1 MNWTPLSQEEQLQTI
16 KNESIERPILIF
28 KHSTTC
34 PISGTSK
41 ARLERSWNEEEAKN
55 IKAYYLDLL
64 QNRGLS
70 AAVAE
75 TFSVEHESPQVL
87 LIKDG
92 KSVYNESHF
101 GISFSDLLTAV

>member
-1 MNWTPLSQEEQLQTI
+1 MS
-16 KNESIERPILIF
+16 RF
-28 KHSTTC
+28 
-34 PISGTSK
+34 
-41 ARLERSWNEEEAKN
+41 ERSWKEDEAKN

-64 QNRGLS
+64 QNRALS

-101 GISFSDLLTAV
+101 GISFSDLLTAI